1 MYYFQLHSA
10 FALLQFLNLF
20 VQNID
25 GWMALAYNNAVPT
38 YSSALAQETRFIC
51 NL

>member
-20 VQNID
+20 VQNVD
-25 GWMALAYNNAVPT
+25 GWTALAYNNAVPT